1 MKKNLKAK
9 TVNLLLS
16 VFILTVLG
24 GCTPN
29 NTAKNRNVTPPPNTA
44 GERNNDT
51 TNNDMAKNNITGDNV
66 AKDNM
71 AGDLYQRSTKIANE
85 VAKIKG
91 IKSANVVISDDRAL
105 IGVDMENNAEGKI
118 TDALKSQ
125 VESTTKKTDN
135 RIKTVAV
142 SADPDIFER
151 ISNVGT
157 GIQEGKPL
165 SEFGNE
171 IEELF
176 RRIMPK

>member
-9 TVNLLLS
+9 TISMLLS
-16 VFILTVLG
+16 VFILTTLG

-29 NTAKNRNVTPPPNTA
+29 TNNDTKNRDVAPPSNTA
-44 GERNNDT
+44 GEKNNDM
-51 TNNDMAKNNITGDNV
+51 TNNDLARDQNNT
-66 AKDNM
+66 AKDN
-71 AGDLYQRSTKIANE
+71 ANVDLYQRSTKIANE

-91 IKSANVVISDDRAL
+91 IKSANVVISNDRAL
-105 IGVDMENNAEGKI
+105 IGVDMENTAEGKI

-125 VESTTKKTDN
+125 VETTTKKTDN

-142 SADPDIFER
+142 SADPDIFKR

-165 SEFGNE
+165 SEFGSE
-171 IEELF
+171 IEEIF
-176 RRIMPK
+176 RRIIPQ